1 VTCGFADFADFFTK
15 RLRVTRARARE
26 SWLLEIRKIRKS
38 ATCMTVDTDSLL
50 SYVDLLSL
58 AERDTA
64 LRHVAST
71 NGGEYAGPC
80 PFCGGRD
87 RFRVQPNASPR
98 PIWYCRQCGGGR
110 WHDALDYVARRE
122 SLDLKRADD
131 FRRAC
136 ELLGAVDT
144 LPHRE
149 RPPAPPAPDAGP
161 PSVEWQAAAR
171 HVIEETVTSLWSSAG
186 DRARA
191 WLHARGLNDVTLRR
205 WRIGYCAGS
214 GYRDIAGLSV
224 PCGIVIPCEIA
235 GNIWYLKVRRA
246 SGEPK
251 YIHVK
256 GGRPALFGADTLRG
270 HAIAVICE
278 GEFDALLLHQQAG
291 DPSASSGQALCGV
304 ATVGS
309 AGGNLDVTA
318 WAAHLLPLRRL
329 LLAYDMD
336 DAGKKGAAKL
346 AGLTARARRLTLPVL
361 PGVKDLTDFHKAG
374 GNLRDWLA
382 FELARLEL
390 TLPHTCRDASQE

>member
-1 VTCGFADFADFFTK
+1 
-15 RLRVTRARARE
+15 
-26 SWLLEIRKIRKS
+26 
-38 ATCMTVDTDSLL
+38 
-50 SYVDLLSL
+50 
-58 AERDTA
+58 
-64 LRHVAST
+64 
-71 NGGEYAGPC
+71 
-80 PFCGGRD
+80 
-87 RFRVQPNASPR
+87 
-98 PIWYCRQCGGGR
+98 
-110 WHDALDYVARRE
+110 
-122 SLDLKRADD
+122 
-131 FRRAC
+131 
-136 ELLGAVDT
+136 
-144 LPHRE
+144 
-149 RPPAPPAPDAGP
+149 
-161 PSVEWQAAAR
+161 
-171 HVIEETVTSLWSSAG
+171 
-186 DRARA
+186 
-191 WLHARGLNDVTLRR
+191 LHARGLNDVTLRR

-270 HAIAVICE
+270 HSIAVICE

-390 TLPHTCRDASQE
+390 TLPHTVTPARNDVTSDVTVSGSHAVTPVTSLGGNTVTSADCYDIATQESPYPPLDPAVLAEHMAALPELPPRTARDWERVTAIYDVTQLGELRNVIHRSAWRDGDASIGRELVTWRRPCGECHGMTGGDVTSFPANTVTSAGMTLPPDDDPGVWGAIMAEESAAMAFAEDVPA